1 MGEHA
6 KLSPSAAARWTNC
19 PASVRLTED
28 LPDESSVYAE
38 HGTAAHAYAEI
49 IAKRELLGDHRA
61 ADLLMWDR
69 KFRKLFTREEFE
81 DMQRHVA
88 AYVDHL
94 RGMLADAGPFA
105 VLLLE
110 VKVQTGIPG
119 CWGTSDAVIVAPGV
133 VEVIDLKFGAGVPV
147 YAERNAQAMLYGV
160 GALEELGDLLDDVET
175 VGVSIF
181 QPRVGDG
188 HASRWELPADELR
201 AWRDGLQDVAAEA
214 LAGSDRFG
222 PSAKA
227 CRWCPL
233 AGPCKAQADDALQT
247 MFGDEADEPKRPDLL
262 TPEELADVLE
272 KVPAVK
278 QWLSRV
284 EAFALDELATR
295 GGTIPGWKAVLS
307 GGRRS
312 IADEREAGSRLVAAG
327 FDLDELQVTKL
338 VALGTLEK
346 VVGKKELADL
356 LDGVLVKSDGKPTV
370 VPESDKRDPVMPVI
384 AMFDDED

>member
-6 KLSPSAAARWTNC
+6 KLSPSAAARWINC

-38 HGTAAHAYAEI
+38 QGTAAHAYAEI

-61 ADLLMWDR
+61 ADLILWDKEYR
-69 KFRKLFTREEFE
+69 ALFEREDFQ
-81 DMQRHVA
+81 DMQRHVWS
-88 AYVDHL
+88 YVEHL
-94 RGMLADAGPFA
+94 RAMLQAAGPFA

-133 VEVIDLKFGAGVPV
+133 VEVVDLKYGAGVPV
-147 YAERNAQAMLYGV
+147 SAVENPQAMLYGV

-175 VGVSIF
+175 VGLSIF

-188 HASRWELPADELR
+188 HASRWEIPADELR
-201 AWRDGLQDVAAEA
+201 KWRDGLQDVAAEA

-233 AGPCKAQADDALQT
+233 AGQCKAQADDALQT

-278 QWLSRV
+278 QWLSQV

-338 VALGTLEK
+338 APLGTLEK

-370 VPESDKRDPVMPVI
+370 VPESDKREPVTPVI